1 MRRSF
6 SKNTLPDL
14 VKKKEGIWNIP
25 AALGR
30 IGARK
35 STLHKELKNVLGF
48 RCRNTALYEMAL
60 IHRSSREKKDENNE
74 RLEYLGDAILGAV
87 IGDFLYRKYPYQ
99 PEGYLTEM
107 RSKIVNRQRLNDIA
121 IRMGLRRLT
130 IYNKSNNYL
139 KISGIFGNTLEAI
152 IGAIYLDQ
160 GFEKTKRFIFKRIIV
175 PHIDLET
182 LENEEINHK
191 NKLYGWAN
199 KYSHQLD
206 FELLDEHLEG
216 GRRLFTVAIVVD
228 GKTVCSAQAF
238 NKKDAGQIA
247 AREALGLLG
256 IQAEKE

>member
-1 MRRSF
+1 M
-6 SKNTLPDL
+6 
-14 VKKKEGIWNIP
+14 
-25 AALGR
+25 LGG

-35 STLHKELKNVLGF
+35 SPLQKELKNVLGF
-48 RCRNTALYEMAL
+48 VPKNTALYEMAL

-74 RLEYLGDAILGAV
+74 RLEYLGDAILGAA

-121 IRMGLRRLT
+121 IKMGLRRLT
-130 IYNKSNNYL
+130 IYNKHNNYL
-139 KISGIFGNTLEAI
+139 KISGIFGNALEAI

-160 GFEKTKRFIFKRIIV
+160 GFDRTKRFIFKRIIV
-175 PHIDLET
+175 PHLDLEA
-182 LENEEINHK
+182 LEAEEINHK

-199 KYSHQLD
+199 KYSHRLD

-216 GRRLFTVAIVVD
+216 GRRLFTVGIVVD
-228 GKTVCSAQAF
+228 GKMICSAKAY

-256 IQAEKE
+256 LQAEKE